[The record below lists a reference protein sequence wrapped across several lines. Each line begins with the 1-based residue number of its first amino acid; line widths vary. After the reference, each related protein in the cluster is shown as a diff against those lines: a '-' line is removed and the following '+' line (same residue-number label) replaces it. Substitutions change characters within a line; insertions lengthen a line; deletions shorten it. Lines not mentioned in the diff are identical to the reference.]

1 MLTAGRPASA
11 GDYAAPMPDRVEV
24 STSTVRTDDWPAQ
37 ATDSI
42 VKVVGTV
49 QEKVTG
55 PVTTVARGIVFGTFA
70 AILGGVAF
78 VLVIILAIRVVNNYL
93 PDAVFGEDHVWAAYF
108 IVGVLLCLI
117 AFWLWLKREPKQAE
131 V

>member
-1 MLTAGRPASA
+1 
-11 GDYAAPMPDRVEV
+11 MPDQVEL

-55 PVTTVARGIVFGTFA
+55 PVTTIARGIVFGTFA
-70 AILGGVAF
+70 AILGAVAF

-108 IVGVLLCLI
+108 IVGVLLCVA
-117 AFWLWLKREPKQAE
+117 AFFLWLKREPNEAE
-131 V
+131 A

>member
-1 MLTAGRPASA
+1 
-11 GDYAAPMPDRVEV
+11 MPDRVEL

-70 AILGGVAF
+70 AILGGTAF
-78 VLVIILAIRVVNNYL
+78 VLLIILAIRIVNNYL
-93 PDAVFGEDHVWAAYF
+93 PDAVFGENHVWAAYF
-108 IVGVLLCLI
+108 IVGALLCLA
-117 AFWLWLKREPKQAE
+117 AFLLWLRREPKQAE

>member
-1 MLTAGRPASA
+1 
-11 GDYAAPMPDRVEV
+11 MPDRVEL
-24 STSTVRTDDWPAQ
+24 STSTVRTEDWPAQ

-55 PVTTVARGIVFGTFA
+55 PVTTIARGIVFGTFA
-70 AILGGVAF
+70 AILAGTAF
-78 VLVIILAIRVVNNYL
+78 VLLIILAIRVVNNYL

-108 IVGVLLCLI
+108 IVGALLCIL
-117 AFWLWLKREPKQAE
+117 AFWLWLKREPKQVEA
-131 V
+131 

>member
-1 MLTAGRPASA
+1 
-11 GDYAAPMPDRVEV
+11 MPDRVEL

-55 PVTTVARGIVFGTFA
+55 PVTTVARAIVFGTFA
-70 AILGGVAF
+70 AILGGAAF
-78 VLVIILAIRVVNNYL
+78 VLLIILAIRVINNYL
-93 PDAVFGEDHVWAAYF
+93 PDAVFGENHMWAAYF
-108 IVGVLLCLI
+108 IVGALLCVI
-117 AFWLWLKREPKQAE
+117 AFLLWLKREPKQVEA
-131 V
+131 

>member
-1 MLTAGRPASA
+1 
-11 GDYAAPMPDRVEV
+11 MPDRVEL

-55 PVTTVARGIVFGTFA
+55 PVTKVARGIVFGTFA
-70 AILGGVAF
+70 AILGGAAF
-78 VLVIILAIRVVNNYL
+78 ALLIILAIRIVNNYL
-93 PDAVFGEDHVWAAYF
+93 PDAVFGENHVWAAYF
-108 IVGVLLCLI
+108 IVGALLCL
-117 AFWLWLKREPKQAE
+117 AALWLWLKREPKQAE
-131 V
+131 A

>member
-1 MLTAGRPASA
+1 
-11 GDYAAPMPDRVEV
+11 MPDRVERV
-24 STSTVRTDDWPAQ
+24 ELSTSNVRTDDWPAQ

-42 VKVVGTV
+42 VRVVGTV

-55 PVTTVARGIVFGTFA
+55 PVTTVARAIVYGTFA

-78 VLVIILAIRVVNNYL
+78 VLLIILAIRIVNNYL

-108 IVGVLLCLI
+108 IVGALLCVL
-117 AFWLWLKREPKQAE
+117 ALFLWLKREPKQAE
-131 V
+131 A